1 MDAQIYNQDKA
12 LTEKTINDSIK
23 SEEETWILHYLD
35 SSKPIIHN
43 RNDKENYEKDM
54 KVHF

>member
-35 SSKPIIHN
+35 SSKPIIQS